1 MSDEEYSRKHVLE
14 CLRLASDS
22 MQLAGDVRNPALQS
36 QFLRMGKLWTNLAD
50 EAARTGLS

>member
-1 MSDEEYSRKHVLE
+1 MSDTEYSRKQVLE

-50 EAARTGLS
+50 KAARTEH